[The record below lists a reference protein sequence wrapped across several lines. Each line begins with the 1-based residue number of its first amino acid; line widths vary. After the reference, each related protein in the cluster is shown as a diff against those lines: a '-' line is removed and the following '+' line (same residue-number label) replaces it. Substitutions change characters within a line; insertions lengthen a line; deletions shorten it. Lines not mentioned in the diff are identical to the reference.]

1 MSIVYSLIS
10 RGVTVFCEYTGQTG
24 NFVQISRDILEK
36 VEASNDS
43 DPTFNSYTYDD
54 HVFHMIIHHGVYYV
68 AMATKDLER
77 RIAYAFL
84 EDIKAK
90 FDEKYSDVVNTA
102 VAYEMNKTFGKVL
115 VERMEFYNSNP
126 EADKVRKV
134 RGEVDEVRQV
144 MVENIERIL
153 DRGDKIELLVDKSED
168 LSAQASKFKRSAGHL
183 QRRMWWANCR
193 VQTLIVGSVS
203 VVILLIVLGA
213 TKCFGQC

>member
-1 MSIVYSLIS
+1 VYSLIS
-10 RGVTVFCEYTGQTG
+10 RGVTVFCEYTSQTG

-36 VEASNDS
+36 VEASNDAT
-43 DPTFNSYTYDD
+43 PIYNSYTYDD

-68 AMATKDLER
+68 AMTTKDLER
-77 RIAYAFL
+77 RIAFAFL

-90 FDEKYSDVVNTA
+90 FDEKYSEIVNTA

-115 VERMEFYNSNP
+115 VERMEYYNNSP

-153 DRGDKIELLVDKSED
+153 DRGDKIELLVDKSGD
-168 LSAQASKFKRSAGHL
+168 LSEQATKFKRSAGQL
-183 QRRMWWANCR
+183 QRKMWWANCR
-193 VQTLIVGSVS
+193 IQAIIVASVTF
-203 VVILLIVLGA
+203 VIMIIVLGS
-213 TKCFGQC
+213 TKCFGKC